1 MADAAAEVKARL
13 DIVEVIGGYVRL
25 ARSGRDHKGLCPFHS
40 ERTPSFSVSQEK
52 QAWYC
57 FGCQEGGD
65 VLTFVEKIEHV
76 DFMGAL
82 EMLAERAGV
91 EIERSHPGDRQRGQA
106 RRRRARVLEL
116 NVRAQAYYE
125 HILWSAPAGAPG
137 RALLDDRRVSE
148 STARDYGVG
157 FAPAGGTSGDALLRY
172 LGARGLGTAA
182 EAADAG
188 LAHAS
193 DRGGQARD
201 RFRNRLVFPIRD
213 ERGDVLGFGGR
224 ALGDAVPKYLN
235 SPATSAY
242 DKSLAL
248 FGIDRARTVI
258 EAAGCAV
265 VVEGYFDV
273 LAAAAAGVGHAVAS
287 SGTALTTGQV
297 RLLAR
302 WTRCVVLCFDGDDA
316 GVAASSRAVDVIAA
330 EGLDARICVLPPGC
344 KDPDELVR
352 SDPAA
357 FAACVA
363 AAQPEWRVLLDR
375 AIGDAESGSVEARR
389 AGAER
394 AVATL
399 ARIPEA
405 TVRDL
410 YVQQAASRLEL
421 AAAAVSADVEKL
433 RGERRGAPLR
443 VVVARPAA
451 PPETAAAAPEVAGG
465 RQPTP
470 SEEYLGSVVVQRPGL
485 AARLLEEHG
494 LRPDEV
500 AHPSVRHL
508 LEVALDVPPG
518 AELSLHGLAAPE
530 QRLAARLL
538 LRPVPE
544 LRDEAGTDHLA
555 RALADCVGRVR
566 EEALRNA
573 LATLKR
579 ELQMARDDGRTDL
592 AQRLAARLHE
602 LASEGFRAR
611 EGGATEDGQAV
622 TTVP

>member
-13 DIVEVIGGYVRL
+13 DILEVIGGYVRL
-25 ARSGRDHKGLCPFHS
+25 QRSGRDHKGLCPFHS

-65 VLTFVEKIEHV
+65 LLTFVEKIEHV
-76 DFMGAL
+76 DFLGAL

-91 EIERSHPGDRQRGQA
+91 ELERSLPGDRQRGQA
-106 RRRRARVLEL
+106 RRRRARALEL
-116 NVRAQAYYE
+116 NTRAQAYYE
-125 HILWSAPAGAPG
+125 HILWSTPTGASG
-137 RALLDDRRVSE
+137 RALLVERGVSE
-148 STARDYGVG
+148 GTARDYGVG
-157 FAPAGGTSGDALLRY
+157 FAPAGGVAGDALLRY
-172 LGARGLGTAA
+172 LGARGLGNPA

-193 DRGGQARD
+193 DRGGPARD

-302 WTRCVVLCFDGDDA
+302 WTRCLVLCFDGDDA
-316 GVAASSRAVDVIAA
+316 GVTASSRAVDVIAA
-330 EGLDARICVLPPGC
+330 EGLDARICVLPAGC

-352 SDPAA
+352 RDPAA

-394 AVATL
+394 AVALL

-421 AAAAVSADVEKL
+421 AVAAVSADVERL
-433 RGERRGAPLR
+433 RGEGRRAPLR
-443 VVVARPAA
+443 VVVTTPAPAA
-451 PPETAAAAPEVAGG
+451 EAAVPEVSGGPPPAPE
-465 RQPTP
+465 
-470 SEEYLGSVVVQRPGL
+470 EFLGSVALQRPDL
-485 AARLLEEHG
+485 AVRLVEEHG
-494 LRPDEV
+494 LHPDEIS
-500 AHPSVRHL
+500 HPAVRRL
-508 LEVALDVPPG
+508 FRLALAAPDG
-518 AELSLHGLAAPE
+518 ETLSLHRLEGPDRGLAAW
-530 QRLAARLL
+530 
-538 LRPVPE
+538 LRVRPAPE
-544 LRDEAGTDHLA
+544 LRDDASPDDLA
-555 RALADCVGRVR
+555 RALADCVRRVR
-566 EEALRNA
+566 EAALGSEV
-573 LATLKR
+573 ATLVR
-579 ELQMARDDGRTDL
+579 RMQIAQDDGRREE
-592 AQRLAARLHE
+592 AEALAARIHE
-602 LASEGFRAR
+602 LASQGYRAR
-611 EGGATEDGQAV
+611 EAV
-622 TTVP
+622 P

>member
-1 MADAAAEVKARL
+1 MADAVAEVKARL

-25 ARSGRDHKGLCPFHS
+25 QRSGRDHKGLCPFHS
-40 ERTPSFSVSQEK
+40 ERTPSFSVSQDK

-57 FGCQEGGD
+57 FGCTEGGD
-65 VLTFVEKIEHV
+65 ILSFVQRIEHV

-91 EIERSHPGDRQRGQA
+91 ELERDSPVDRQRGQA
-106 RRRRARVLEL
+106 RRRRLRVLEL
-116 NVRAQAYYE
+116 NARAQAFYE
-125 HILWSAPAGAPG
+125 HILWSSPAGDPG
-137 RALLDDRRVSE
+137 RALLAERGVTE
-148 STARDYGVG
+148 GIARDFGVG
-157 FAPAGGTSGDALLRY
+157 FAPAGGGGGDALLRY
-172 LGARGLGTAA
+172 LGARALGTAA
-182 EAADAG
+182 EAAEAG
-188 LAHAS
+188 LAHTA
-193 DRGGQARD
+193 DRGGLPRD

-248 FGIDRARTVI
+248 FGIDRARTPI
-258 EAAGCAV
+258 ESAGCAV

-273 LAAAAAGVGHAVAS
+273 LASATAGVGHAVAS

-302 WTRCVVLCFDGDDA
+302 WTRTLVLCFDGDDA
-316 GVAASSRAVDVIAA
+316 GTTASSRAVDVIAA
-330 EGLDARICVLPPGC
+330 EGLDARICVLPPGF

-352 SDPAA
+352 RDPAG

-363 AAQPEWRVLLDR
+363 GALPEWRVLLDR
-375 AIGDAESGSVEARR
+375 AIGDAEAGSVEERR

-394 AVATL
+394 ALAVL

-410 YVQQAASRLEL
+410 YVQQAASRLAL
-421 AAAAVSADVEKL
+421 TASAVGADVERL
-433 RGERRGAPLR
+433 RGERGRTPLR
-443 VVVARPAA
+443 VVVTPPAA
-451 PPETAAAAPEVAGG
+451 PLEQVPVIEVTGGAPVAAW
-465 RQPTP
+465 
-470 SEEYLGSVVVQRPGL
+470 EEYLGSVVVQRPGL
-485 AARLLEEHG
+485 ATRLLAEQG
-494 LRPDEV
+494 LRHEEIV
-500 AHPSVRHL
+500 HPSVRRL
-508 LEVALDVPPG
+508 VEIAAALPEDG
-518 AELSLHGLAAPE
+518 QLSLHGLAAPE

-544 LRDEAGTDHLA
+544 LREDAPVELLG
-555 RALADCVGRVR
+555 RAVADCVRRVR
-566 EEALRNA
+566 DAALRTA

-579 ELQMARDDGRTDL
+579 ELRMARDDGRTEL

-602 LASEGFRAR
+602 LASEGHRAR
-611 EGGATEDGQAV
+611 EAV
-622 TTVP
+622 Q

>member
-13 DIVEVIGGYVRL
+13 DILEVIGGYVRL
-25 ARSGRDHKGLCPFHS
+25 QRSGRDHKGLCPFHS

-65 VLTFVEKIEHV
+65 LLTFVEKIEHV
-76 DFMGAL
+76 DFLGAL

-91 EIERSHPGDRQRGQA
+91 ELERSLPGDRQRGQA
-106 RRRRARVLEL
+106 RRRRARALEL
-116 NVRAQAYYE
+116 NTRAQAYYE
-125 HILWSAPAGAPG
+125 HILWSTATGAPG
-137 RALLDDRRVSE
+137 RALLVERGVSE
-148 STARDYGVG
+148 GTARDYGVG
-157 FAPAGGTSGDALLRY
+157 FAPAGGASGDALLRY
-172 LGARGLGTAA
+172 LGARGLGNPA

-297 RLLAR
+297 RLVAR
-302 WTRCVVLCFDGDDA
+302 WTRCLVLCFDGDDA
-316 GVAASSRAVDVIAA
+316 GVTASSRAVDVIAA

-352 SDPAA
+352 RDPAA

-363 AAQPEWRVLLDR
+363 DAQPEWRVLLDR

-394 AVATL
+394 AVAVL

-410 YVQQAASRLEL
+410 YVQQAAGRLEL
-421 AAAAVSADVEKL
+421 AVAAMSADVERL
-433 RGERRGAPLR
+433 RGQGRRTPLR
-443 VVVARPAA
+443 VVVTTPAPAA
-451 PPETAAAAPEVAGG
+451 EAAVPEVSGGPPPAPE
-465 RQPTP
+465 
-470 SEEYLGSVVVQRPGL
+470 EFLGSVALQRPEL
-485 AARLLEEHG
+485 AVRLVEEHG
-494 LRPDEV
+494 LQPDQIS
-500 AHPSVRHL
+500 HPTVRRL
-508 LEVALDVPPG
+508 FGLALAAPAG
-518 AELSLHGLAAPE
+518 ETLSLHRLEGPERGLAAW
-530 QRLAARLL
+530 
-538 LRPVPE
+538 LRVRPAPE
-544 LRDEAGTDHLA
+544 LRDDASPDDLA
-555 RALADCVGRVR
+555 RALADCVRRVR
-566 EEALRNA
+566 EAARGSEV
-573 LATLKR
+573 ATLMR
-579 ELQMARDDGRTDL
+579 RMQIAQDDGRKDE
-592 AQRLAARLHE
+592 AEALAARIHE
-602 LASEGFRAR
+602 LASQRYRAR
-611 EGGATEDGQAV
+611 EAV
-622 TTVP
+622 P

>member
-25 ARSGRDHKGLCPFHS
+25 QRSGRDLKGLCPFHS

-65 VLTFVEKIEHV
+65 LLTFVEKIEHV
-76 DFMGAL
+76 DFLGAL

-91 EIERSHPGDRQRGQA
+91 ELERTLPGDRQRGQA

-116 NVRAQAYYE
+116 NSRAQAYYE
-125 HILWSAPAGAPG
+125 HILWSTPAGAAG
-137 RALLDDRRVSE
+137 RALLVERGVGE

-157 FAPAGGTSGDALLRY
+157 FAPAGGGTGDALLRY
-172 LGARGLGTAA
+172 LGARGLGDPA
-182 EAADAG
+182 EAAEAG
-188 LAHAS
+188 LAHAF
-193 DRGGQARD
+193 DRGGPARD

-273 LAAAAAGVGHAVAS
+273 IAAAAAGVGQVVAS
-287 SGTALTTGQV
+287 SGTALTVGQV

-302 WTRCVVLCFDGDDA
+302 WTRCLVLCFDGDDA
-316 GVAASSRAVDVIAA
+316 GVNASSRAVDVIAA
-330 EGLDARICVLPPGC
+330 EGLDARICVLPAGF

-352 SDPAA
+352 RDPAA

-363 AAQPEWRVLLDR
+363 GAQPEWRVLLDR

-394 AVATL
+394 AVALL

-421 AAAAVSADVEKL
+421 AAAAVSADVERL
-433 RGERRGAPLR
+433 RGEGRRTPLR
-443 VVVARPAA
+443 VVVTTPAPAA
-451 PPETAAAAPEVAGG
+451 EPAAGPDPVSGPP
-465 RQPTP
+465 P
-470 SEEYLGSVVVQRPGL
+470 SAWEEFLGSVVVQRPGL
-485 AARLLEEHG
+485 ALKLLETHR
-494 LRPDEV
+494 LRPEELS
-500 AHPSVRHL
+500 HPSVRRL
-508 LEVALDVPPG
+508 LEMALALPPD
-518 AELSLHGLAAPE
+518 AALSLHELAGPE

-544 LRDEAGTDHLA
+544 LRDGAGGEPLA
-555 RALADCVGRVR
+555 QAIADCVRRVR
-566 EEALRNA
+566 EATLRSA

-579 ELQMARDDGRTDL
+579 ELQMARADGRTEL

-602 LASEGFRAR
+602 LASEGYRAR
-611 EGGATEDGQAV
+611 EAV
-622 TTVP
+622 P

>member
-13 DIVEVIGGYVRL
+13 DILEVIGGYVRL
-25 ARSGRDHKGLCPFHS
+25 QRSGRDHKGLCPFHS

-65 VLTFVEKIEHV
+65 LLTFVEKIEHV
-76 DFMGAL
+76 DFLGAL

-91 EIERSHPGDRQRGQA
+91 ELERSLPGDRQRGQA
-106 RRRRARVLEL
+106 RRRRARALEL
-116 NVRAQAYYE
+116 NTGAQAYYE
-125 HILWSAPAGAPG
+125 HILWSTATGAPG
-137 RALLDDRRVSE
+137 RALLAERGVSE
-148 STARDYGVG
+148 GTARDYGVG
-157 FAPAGGTSGDALLRY
+157 FAPAGGASGDALLRY
-172 LGARGLGTAA
+172 LHARGRGTPA

-242 DKSLAL
+242 DKSLAV
-248 FGIDRARTVI
+248 FGIDRARSVI

-273 LAAAAAGVGHAVAS
+273 LAAATAGVGHAVAS

-302 WTRCVVLCFDGDDA
+302 WTRCLVLCFDGDDA
-316 GVAASSRAVDVIAA
+316 GVTASSRAVDVIAA

-352 SDPAA
+352 RDPAA

-394 AVATL
+394 AVALL

-421 AAAAVSADVEKL
+421 AVAAVSADVERL
-433 RGERRGAPLR
+433 RGEGRRAPLR
-443 VVVARPAA
+443 VVVTTPAPAAEAAVPEVSGGPPAA
-451 PPETAAAAPEVAGG
+451 PEEFIGAVA
-465 RQPTP
+465 
-470 SEEYLGSVVVQRPGL
+470 LQRPDL
-485 AARLLEEHG
+485 AACLVEEHG
-494 LRPDEV
+494 LQPDQISHPTVRRLFMLALAAPAGEV
-500 AHPSVRHL
+500 LSLHL
-508 LEVALDVPPG
+508 LE
-518 AELSLHGLAAPE
+518 APE
-530 QRLAARLL
+530 RRLAAW
-538 LRPVPE
+538 LRVRRPPE
-544 LRDEAGTDHLA
+544 LCDDASPDKLA
-555 RALADCVGRVR
+555 RALADCVRGVRGVR
-566 EEALRNA
+566 EAALQSEQARVE
-573 LATLKR
+573 R
-579 ELQMARDDGRTDL
+579 EMKIAKADGRTEL
-592 AQRLAARLHE
+592 SERLAVQLAE
-602 LASEGFRAR
+602 LAKEGYRAR
-611 EGGATEDGQAV
+611 EAV
-622 TTVP
+622 P

>member
-13 DIVEVIGGYVRL
+13 DILEVIGGYVRL
-25 ARSGRDHKGLCPFHS
+25 QRSGRDHKGLCPFHS

-65 VLTFVEKIEHV
+65 LLTFVEKIEHV
-76 DFMGAL
+76 DFLGAL

-91 EIERSHPGDRQRGQA
+91 ELERSLPGDRQRGQA
-106 RRRRARVLEL
+106 RRRRARALEL
-116 NVRAQAYYE
+116 NTRAQAYYE
-125 HILWSAPAGAPG
+125 HILWSTATGAPG
-137 RALLDDRRVSE
+137 RALLVERGVSE
-148 STARDYGVG
+148 GTARDYGVG
-157 FAPAGGTSGDALLRY
+157 FAPAGGASGDALLRY
-172 LGARGLGTAA
+172 LGARGLGNPA

-297 RLLAR
+297 RLVAR
-302 WTRCVVLCFDGDDA
+302 WTRCLVLCFDGDDA
-316 GVAASSRAVDVIAA
+316 GVTASSRAVDVIAA

-352 SDPAA
+352 RDPAA

-394 AVATL
+394 AVAVL

-421 AAAAVSADVEKL
+421 AVAAVSADVERL
-433 RGERRGAPLR
+433 RGEGRRTPLR
-443 VVVARPAA
+443 VVVTTPAPAA
-451 PPETAAAAPEVAGG
+451 EAAVPEVSGGPPPAPE
-465 RQPTP
+465 
-470 SEEYLGSVVVQRPGL
+470 EFLGSVALQRPEL
-485 AARLLEEHG
+485 AVRLVEEHG
-494 LRPDEV
+494 LQPDQIS
-500 AHPSVRHL
+500 HPTVRRL
-508 LEVALDVPPG
+508 FGLALAAPAG
-518 AELSLHGLAAPE
+518 ETLSLHRLEGPERGLAAW
-530 QRLAARLL
+530 
-538 LRPVPE
+538 LRVRPAPE
-544 LRDEAGTDHLA
+544 LRDDASPDDLA
-555 RALADCVGRVR
+555 RALADCVRRVR
-566 EEALRNA
+566 EAARGSEV
-573 LATLKR
+573 ATLMR
-579 ELQMARDDGRTDL
+579 RMQIAQDDGRKDE
-592 AQRLAARLHE
+592 AEALAARIHE
-602 LASEGFRAR
+602 LASQRYRAR
-611 EGGATEDGQAV
+611 EAV
-622 TTVP
+622 P

>member
-25 ARSGRDHKGLCPFHS
+25 QRSGRDLKGLCPFHS

-65 VLTFVEKIEHV
+65 LLTFVEKIEHV
-76 DFMGAL
+76 DFLGAL

-91 EIERSHPGDRQRGQA
+91 ELERTLPGDRQRGQA

-116 NVRAQAYYE
+116 NTKAQAYYE
-125 HILWSAPAGAPG
+125 HILWSTPTGAPG
-137 RALLDDRRVSE
+137 RALLVERGVSE
-148 STARDYGVG
+148 RTARDYGVG
-157 FAPAGGTSGDALLRY
+157 FAPAGGGSGNALLRY
-172 LGARGLGTAA
+172 LGARGLGDPA

-193 DRGGQARD
+193 DRGGPARD

-258 EAAGCAV
+258 ETAGCAV

-273 LAAAAAGVGHAVAS
+273 VAAAAAGVGHVVAS
-287 SGTALTTGQV
+287 SGTALTVGQV

-302 WTRCVVLCFDGDDA
+302 WTRCLVLCFDGDDA

-330 EGLDARICVLPPGC
+330 EGLDARICVLPSGF

-352 SDPAA
+352 RDPAA

-363 AAQPEWRVLLDR
+363 GALPEWRVLLDR

-394 AVATL
+394 AVALL

-421 AAAAVSADVEKL
+421 AAAAVSADVERV
-433 RGERRGAPLR
+433 RGEGRRTPLR
-443 VVVARPAA
+443 VVVTTPAPA
-451 PPETAAAAPEVAGG
+451 PETPAGPDRVAG
-465 RQPTP
+465 PPP
-470 SEEYLGSVVVQRPGL
+470 SAAEEFLGSVVVQRPGL
-485 AARLLEEHG
+485 AVRLLEDHG
-494 LRPDEV
+494 LRAEELS
-500 AHPSVRHL
+500 HPSVRRL
-508 LEVALDVPPG
+508 LELALALPPD
-518 AELSLHGLAAPE
+518 AALSLHELAGPE

-544 LRDEAGTDHLA
+544 LRDGAATDRLA
-555 RALADCVGRVR
+555 QALGDCVRRVR
-566 EEALRNA
+566 EAALRSA

-579 ELQMARDDGRTDL
+579 ELQMARADGRTEV
-592 AQRLAARLHE
+592 AQRLASRLHE
-602 LASEGFRAR
+602 LASEGYRAR
-611 EGGATEDGQAV
+611 EAV
-622 TTVP
+622 P

>member
-1 MADAAAEVKARL
+1 MADAVAEVKARL

-25 ARSGRDHKGLCPFHS
+25 QRSGRDHKGLCPFHA
-40 ERTPSFSVSQEK
+40 ERTPSFGVSQEK
-52 QAWYC
+52 QVWYC
-57 FGCQEGGD
+57 FGCSEGGD
-65 VLTFVEKIEHV
+65 VLSFVEKIEHV
-76 DFMGAL
+76 DFYGAL
-82 EMLAERAGV
+82 EMLAEKAGV
-91 EIERSHPGDRQRGQA
+91 ELERDHPGDRQRGQA
-106 RRRRARVLEL
+106 RRRRVRVLEL
-116 NVRAQAYYE
+116 NARAQAYYE
-125 HILWSAPAGAPG
+125 HVLWTDPAGAPG
-137 RALLDDRRVSE
+137 RELLAERRIPEEV
-148 STARDYGVG
+148 ARQYGAG
-157 FAPAGGTSGDALLRY
+157 FAPAGGAGGDALLRY
-172 LGARGLGTAA
+172 LSRRGLGTAA

-193 DRGGQARD
+193 ERGGAARD
-201 RFRNRLVFPIRD
+201 RFRHRLVFPIRD

-235 SPATSAY
+235 SPATPAY

-248 FGIDRARTVI
+248 FGVDRARPAI

-273 LAAAAAGVGHAVAS
+273 LAAAAAGVGNAVAS

-297 RLLAR
+297 RLLSR
-302 WTRCVVLCFDGDDA
+302 WTRCLVLCFDGDDA
-316 GVAASSRAVDVIAA
+316 GVTASSRAVDVIAA

-352 SDPAA
+352 RDPAA
-357 FAACVA
+357 LAACIA

-394 AVATL
+394 AVAVL

-421 AAAAVSADVEKL
+421 TPAAVGADVERL
-433 RGERRGAPLR
+433 RREGGRTPARVVGAP
-443 VVVARPAA
+443 PPPPPGAA
-451 PPETAAAAPEVAGG
+451 TAPEEPAGPPPP
-465 RQPTP
+465 RW
-470 SEEYLGSVVVQRPGL
+470 EEYLGSVVAQRPDL
-485 AARLLEEHG
+485 ARVVVEEHG
-494 LRPDEV
+494 LQPEELD
-500 AHPSVRHL
+500 HPSVRRL
-508 LEVALDVPPG
+508 LEAALATPAG
-518 AELSLHGLAAPE
+518 TGLSLHGLAAPE

-538 LRPVPE
+538 LRPLPE
-544 LRDEAGTDHLA
+544 LRDDAGVGILG
-555 RALADCVGRVR
+555 RALADCVRRVR
-566 EEALRNA
+566 DASLRGA

-579 ELQMARDDGRTDL
+579 QLQKARDDGRTDE

-611 EGGATEDGQAV
+611 EGGPAEDGRSAV
-622 TTVP
+622 TVP